1 MDCVNVDTPSVWRL
15 LNNLP
20 DSRFVSIH
28 EDDCIGFWNFNWP
41 EAHPADMASPPN
53 RLVRLLLRRDTLLCY
68 CKLVHQWE
76 RKYSTCE
83 QIDREVNAELIYW
96 FPLHLAL
103 NGGKW
108 LSECLNSA
116 SESFLIEFKAYN
128 CTAALWDRVGKE
140 KCSIAAPQMGSFE
153 PGVVCRV
160 SGKLQRPPHHY
171 LIFGFYHS
179 RVTKV
184 CR

>member
-1 MDCVNVDTPSVWRL
+1 MWTHPVSGVCSITCPIQDSCLYMKMTALASETLIDQKHTP
-15 LNNLP
+15 
-20 DSRFVSIH
+20 
-28 EDDCIGFWNFNWP
+28 
-41 EAHPADMASPPN
+41 DMASPPN

-128 CTAALWDRVGKE
+128 CTAALWDREGKE